1 MLYMQQI
8 FFDRMNIMET
18 NSKTIKYMLM
28 MGFKNLFPIIL
39 RIVLT
44 ILKALKYMEFDSNK
58 MLGKQPKQLQESGY
72 HLFYY
77 KTKKG

>member
-8 FFDRMNIMET
+8 FFNRMNIMET

-28 MGFKNLFPIIL
+28 VGFKNLFPIIL

-44 ILKALKYMEFDSNK
+44 IPKAFEIY
-58 MLGKQPKQLQESGY
+58 GI
-72 HLFYY
+72 
-77 KTKKG
+77 